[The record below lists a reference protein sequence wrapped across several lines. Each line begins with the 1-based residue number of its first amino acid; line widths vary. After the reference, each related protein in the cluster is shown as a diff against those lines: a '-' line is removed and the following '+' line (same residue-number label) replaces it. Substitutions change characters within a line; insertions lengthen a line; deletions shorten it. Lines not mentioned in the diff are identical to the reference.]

1 MPIFVESGYF
11 RQNHHLLFNAIQLF
25 MKKTLLTLAAGLM
38 AMSAVA
44 QAPTAEELSAYSVR
58 VDWAGDS
65 INYPTVGKA
74 IVTYPTEGSTASIRI
89 SEPTGVINLTAKYD
103 AAAGELS
110 MYPQM
115 AGMDEDT
122 YQYRMIVPASVK
134 TLAPTD
140 SKFSTATIGGHIF
153 SDAITFGPWNMIL
166 TSNFTDNAGVVYATD
181 INTVIYKPN
190 CTVTLGKIE
199 EDDANDYVY
208 KKGEVL
214 ELRAYAEQDMKRLTV
229 YNFDEMG
236 GCLVLNLDNNEACTV
251 PSGDV
256 VYKNGAK
263 RVYKSFALDASTIG
277 GYDAVKAANPDAAG
291 TIEDGKVIKLGSFG
305 LLNTVRT
312 GDRGLYYEA
321 TITLDNSLD
330 IISGIADTQVPNQVA
345 SVSYANLAGMVSAEP
360 FSGVNVKITRYTD
373 GSISAEKVIVRK

>member
-1 MPIFVESGYF
+1 
-11 RQNHHLLFNAIQLF
+11 

-38 AMSAVA
+38 AVSAVA
-44 QAPTAEELSAYSVR
+44 QAPSADELSGYSVR
-58 VDWAGDS
+58 VDMIGDS

-89 SEPTGVINLTAKYD
+89 SEPTGIINLTAKYE
-103 AAAGELS
+103 ASTGALA
-110 MYPQM
+110 MYAQM

-140 SKFSTATIGGHIF
+140 SKFSATTIAGTLNADGIF
-153 SDAITFGPWNMIL
+153 FGPWNMIL
-166 TSNFTDNAGVVYATD
+166 TSSFTDNAGVVYASD
-181 INTVIYKPN
+181 INTSIYKPN

-199 EDDANDYVY
+199 EDEANDYVY

-214 ELRAYAEQDMKRLTV
+214 ELKAYAEQNGKRLTV

-251 PSGDV
+251 PSADV

-263 RVYKSFALDASTIG
+263 RVYKAFALDASTIG

-291 TIEDGKVIKLGSFG
+291 TIEGNKVIKLGSFG
-305 LLNTVRT
+305 LLNTARS

-321 TITLDNSLD
+321 TITLANELD
-330 IISGIADTQVPNQVA
+330 LVSGVADTQVVKQVA
-345 SVSYANLAGMVSAEP
+345 FVTYANLAGVLSAEP

-373 GSISAEKVIVRK
+373 GTTSAEKVIVRK